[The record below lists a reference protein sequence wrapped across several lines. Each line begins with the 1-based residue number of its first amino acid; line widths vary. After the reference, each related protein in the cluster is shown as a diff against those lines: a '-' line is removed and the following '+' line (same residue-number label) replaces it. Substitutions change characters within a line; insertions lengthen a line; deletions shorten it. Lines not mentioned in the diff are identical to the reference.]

1 MRKATIAAVFA
12 VILSVA
18 GCADN
23 DASGNADA
31 KPAWPQSQAPQGTD
45 DGDPTTRSIG
55 QTVTLDDTEGRPM
68 QVTLTGIAYRDAF
81 AKDETLALTG
91 QYALA
96 IAFTMKSKTGGMLG
110 EQTDNHIKWAH
121 GADTAEGRDYTDAPW
136 QGCIDAYTPYAEIE
150 PNREYK
156 AITDMNVPTKGGTLI
171 IEDAYGG
178 VARWQLPE
186 TDAGSG
192 TEPATRYTTE
202 NC

>member
-1 MRKATIAAVFA
+1 MKKATTAAVFA
-12 VILSVA
+12 VIFSVA
-18 GCADN
+18 GCTGN
-23 DASGNADA
+23 DTRGNADS
-31 KPAWPQSQAPQGTD
+31 KPVSTQSQAPQGTD

-55 QTVTLDDTEGRPM
+55 QTVTLSDTDGHPM

-81 AKDETLALTG
+81 TKDKTLALTG
-91 QYALA
+91 KYALA

-110 EQTDNHIKWAH
+110 EQTDNGIKWAH
-121 GADTAEGRDYTDAPW
+121 GADTAEGWDYTDAPW
-136 QGCIDAYTPYAEIE
+136 QDCIDAYTPYAEIE
-150 PNREYK
+150 PNRVYR

-186 TDAGSG
+186 ADAGSG